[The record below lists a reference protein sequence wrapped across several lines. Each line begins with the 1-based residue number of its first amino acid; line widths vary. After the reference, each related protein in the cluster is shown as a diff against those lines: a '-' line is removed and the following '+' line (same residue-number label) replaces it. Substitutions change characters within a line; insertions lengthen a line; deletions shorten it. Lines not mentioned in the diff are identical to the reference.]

1 MKGKKK
7 KFLNDKGVTG
17 IDVTISIIVLTIF
30 AGLIINLMSS
40 IYKNSIEIQ
49 KGANAM
55 AYATIVLEKV
65 DEKAFDEIDDNFVNT
80 LTKEEN
86 PEIAIDPNYA
96 ISFSTENLEEN
107 LLKKVRVE
115 VSYEISGEAKSLIIY
130 KLKIKEIYKEW
141 RINI

>member
-96 ISFSTENLEEN
+96 ISFSTENLEED

>member
-130 KLKIKEIYKEW
+130 KLKIKEIYKE
-141 RINI
+141 

>member
-96 ISFSTENLEEN
+96 ISFSTENLEED

-130 KLKIKEIYKEW
+130 KLKIKEIYKE
-141 RINI
+141 